1 MANTVVTKIS
11 TSVFEEYTPKDLKLI
26 PSFDTISQFK
36 PNSDIVEFSIYNEQN
51 LLEYISYDYRDY
63 SIIHD
68 YNAGENIVSTIN
80 IDPEKDVLKA
90 GFEYG
95 NYTAVYNFLRS
106 ELSSSQSLP
115 FFLQEISSDR
125 TELRLAS
132 NNLSNQEIESVV
144 NSFIIE
150 LNDSPYFEDFHLNF
164 GNNNIF
170 IANNIALDNSNENQY
185 TVLIKLYEP
194 LDIQF
199 DLKDILWVVLQTAEA
214 VSFNVRFA
222 PRVVEVEPSPQ
233 LRGPNFEVQLKDV
246 VNNSTPYENLTS
258 LTTTILTS
266 SYNELQNI
274 LAQKGIT
281 VNVDY
286 SDFNNFVYFSSAEE
300 RIRNFYYKVSLI
312 EEYQNEINIL
322 NSLNPT
328 DNSSNILLLEKQIE
342 NIIKNFDGY
351 EYYQYYSSGSSDIY
365 PKTNSTPPY
374 ILALTGSASSINWL
388 STQST
393 SGLEYDIENFD
404 RLVNNLPSFVKDD
417 NTNAPFFLFLDMI
430 GQHFDNM
437 WIYTKDISNRFDGD
451 NRLNYGISKDIV
463 ANAIQS
469 MGVNLY
475 QNNFSSDDL
484 YSALLGINGSGS
496 LLPPTGS
503 EVITNYITASSD
515 ITKLDDV
522 NKETY
527 KRIYHNLPYLLKK
540 KGTVEGL
547 RALINIYGIPDTI
560 LRISEFGG
568 KDKDN
573 TNDWDY
579 FQNKFNY
586 ALSYNGY
593 PAGNFPTNNAL
604 TIPWEANPLWNSPN
618 NKPQTLSFRFK
629 PLSLPS
635 SKVYHILTAIDADS
649 SLPYN
654 SGFITLTYTG
664 SGYSSASYS
673 GSIPSS
679 SNQYATLT
687 YWGSGSTSGTS
698 SVVSVTAPFYDGNW
712 WSVSLS
718 SGSVYTLRTANKIY
732 DGNDGFKIGYTASN
746 SSTNLN
752 AAWSESIALYIPYR
766 LNSPFSP
773 NPVRFGGNTYIP
785 FTGSYQEL
793 RYYNIELGES
803 EFYDFVM
810 NPYSIEG
817 SNYSSSANN
826 LIFRAPLGSDLITTL
841 PTLESRV
848 SIHPKITGSFIT
860 NSFASDSGYQFIN
873 NNNAFEFIPNT
884 EFIYYDQPAVGI
896 KNRISQKIR
905 IEDNLLPTGDV
916 LTPYRTIQQRYPQSE
931 SYTRDVNYIEI
942 AFSPQNEI
950 NDDINSS
957 MGYFNIGEYI
967 GDPRQVS
974 ESTNSYPDLDRLRNS
989 YFDKYYKNYNWKD
1002 YIRLIKYF
1010 DNSLFKMIKDFTP
1023 AKSGL
1028 STGVVIKQHLLER
1041 NKQRPAQV
1049 EISQH
1054 DYSGSVYSQQVW
1066 DPTTETTST
1075 TYSRIGEI
1083 NGGAGGVF
1091 NYINVYS
1098 SSILNTVSPQITQSW
1113 TYGVSGPAGGFI
1125 LTQSSQDE
1133 FYNGELSGSK
1143 ILATDGNLNL
1153 DNPYLEPS
1161 TTEHT
1166 YNIYRIYGDGS
1177 DNRGQDSS
1185 LFQNQGG
1192 QGYPVSMFSIDTYN
1206 ALSSSQFNIS
1216 GAADQNLILAK
1227 RQGNIFVGT
1236 YTLNE
1241 VTNIFVNHYGYYPGY
1256 SYGVPT
1262 SSIFNRATPLIKIKS
1277 YAPPYN
1283 EIVFVFTSSSLE
1295 NYGGATY
1302 ATSHFHSCSIV
1313 GSSTTL
1319 PDDGS
1324 PVEVYFD
1331 SVIPNNT
1338 ILLRD
1343 FTDRPIISSGSL
1355 YLFYDSGSNL

>member
-36 PNSDIVEFSIYNEQN
+36 PNDDIVEFSIYNEQN
-51 LLEYISYDYRDY
+51 LLEYISYNYKDY

-68 YNAGENIVSTIN
+68 YNAGESIVSTIN

-95 NYTAVYNFLRS
+95 NYTAVYNFLRN
-106 ELSSSQSLP
+106 ELSSSQSSS
-115 FFLQEISSDR
+115 FFIQEISSDR
-125 TELRLAS
+125 TELRLAT
-132 NNLSNQEIESVV
+132 NNLTNQEIESVV
-144 NSFIIE
+144 ASFITE

-185 TVLIKLYEP
+185 TVLVKLYEP

-199 DLKDILWVVLQTAEA
+199 ELKDTLWIVLQTAEA
-214 VSFNVRFA
+214 VSFNIRFA
-222 PRVVEVEPSPQ
+222 PKVVESEPSPK
-233 LRGPNFEVQLKDV
+233 LRGPNFEIQLKDV

-258 LTTTILTS
+258 LTTTTLTS
-266 SYNELQNI
+266 SYNELQNL
-274 LAQKGIT
+274 LAQKGVT
-281 VNVDY
+281 VNINY
-286 SDFNNFVYFSSAEE
+286 SDFNDFVYFSSAQNRVE
-300 RIRNFYYKVSLI
+300 NFYYKVKLI
-312 EEYQNEINIL
+312 EEYQNEINEL
-322 NSLNPT
+322 NSLNLS
-328 DNSSNILLLEKQIE
+328 DNSSNIILLEKQIE

-351 EYYQYYSSGSSDIY
+351 EYYQYYSSGSPDIY
-365 PKTNSTPPY
+365 PKINSTPPY
-374 ILALTGSASSINWL
+374 ILASTGSIFSLLWL
-388 STQST
+388 NTQIT
-393 SGLEYDIENFD
+393 SGSEYDIENPD
-404 RLVNNLPSFVKDD
+404 RIVNNLPSFVKDD
-417 NTNAPFFLFLDMI
+417 NTNAPFFLFMDMV

-437 WIYTKDISNRFDGD
+437 WVYTKDITNRFDAD

-463 ANAIQS
+463 SDAIRS

-503 EVITNYITASSD
+503 EVIITYVTASSEV
-515 ITKLDDV
+515 TKLDDV
-522 NKETY
+522 NKEIY

-547 RALINIYGIPDTI
+547 RALINTYGIPDTI

-586 ALSYNGY
+586 ALFCSGVVSNTL
-593 PAGNFPTNNAL
+593 PNSNDVAVSW
-604 TIPWEANPLWNSPN
+604 IINPLWNSSPYN
-618 NKPQTLSFRFK
+618 RPKTLSFRFK
-629 PLSLPS
+629 PYSLPTS
-635 SKVYHILTAIDADS
+635 NQYHILALLDS
-649 SLPYN
+649 DTVSPTHA
-654 SGFITLTYTG
+654 GFITLTYTG
-664 SGYSSASYS
+664 SGNSSSPYS

-698 SVVSVTAPFYDGNW
+698 SITSLTAPFYDGNW
-712 WSVSLS
+712 WSFTIS
-718 SGSVYTLRTANKIY
+718 SGSTYTLRTANKIY
-732 DGNDGFKIGYTASN
+732 NGNDGFKIGYTTFNSN
-746 SSTNLN
+746 TSSNL
-752 AAWSESIALYIPYR
+752 AWDESTVLNLPQKNNPPYT
-766 LNSPFSP
+766 P
-773 NPVRFGGNTYIP
+773 NPIRLGGNIYIP

-793 RYYNIELGES
+793 RYYNIELGEN
-803 EFYDFVM
+803 EFYDLTL

-817 SNYSSSANN
+817 STYSSSAEN
-826 LIFRAPLGSDLITTL
+826 LVFRAPLGSDLNISVGNLTST
-841 PTLESRV
+841 
-848 SIHPKITGSFIT
+848 HPKVTGSNPTQSFT
-860 NSFASDSGYQFIN
+860 GNSSYGISNILSGFK
-873 NNNAFEFIPNT
+873 FIPNT

-896 KNRISQKIR
+896 RNRISQKIR
-905 IEDNLLPTGDV
+905 IEDNILPSGDV

-931 SYTRDVNYIEI
+931 SYTRDVNYVEV

-974 ESTNSYPDLDRLRNS
+974 ESSYSYPDLDRLRNS
-989 YFDKYYKNYNWKD
+989 YFDKYYKNYNWND

-1054 DYSGSVYSQQVW
+1054 DYSGSVYSQQMW
-1066 DPTTETTST
+1066 DPVTED
-1075 TYSRIGEI
+1075 TYISHSRISKI

-1143 ILATDGNLNL
+1143 ILATNGNLNL

-1166 YNIYRIYGDGS
+1166 YNIVKVFGDGS
-1177 DNRGQDSS
+1177 DNRGQESS
-1185 LFQNQGG
+1185 LFQSQGG
-1192 QGYPVSMFSIDTYN
+1192 QGYTMFTFDINTLL
-1206 ALSSSQFNIS
+1206 AISSSQSDLKDIILGNYFT
-1216 GAADQNLILAK
+1216 LAK

-1236 YTLNE
+1236 YTLSE
-1241 VTNIFVNHYGYYPGY
+1241 VTDIFVSNETYNSPFYTGI
-1256 SYGVPT
+1256 PT

-1277 YAPPYN
+1277 HVPPYN
-1283 EIVFVFTSSSLE
+1283 EVIFAFTSSSL
-1295 NYGGATY
+1295 NGTGGE
-1302 ATSHFHSCSIV
+1302 SFNIQFQSCSIV
-1313 GSSTTL
+1313 GSSNSL
-1319 PDDGS
+1319 PNDGS
-1324 PVEVYFD
+1324 NVEIYFD
-1331 SVIPNNT
+1331 SFIPNNT
-1338 ILLRD
+1338 LLLRD
-1343 FTDRPIISSGSL
+1343 FIDRSISSSGSL